1 MGERVKSYM
10 CAHIAYAVHRKVV
23 FMTLMINLATMFN
36 EFDAIQQFASPVRVL
51 YAPTDTITIEQYL
64 LLQKSKLKLEF
75 MPVPDMQDDRVSAGY
90 LIGRLT
96 AEACSTILIT
106 DSETLLNIGSIP
118 AKGSASVYFAKDMKQ
133 VQKINKDLSPDGRKR
148 VPRKVGTENKSKDTQ
163 TAKPKRQTVSV
174 KQKSK
179 SADNSMSGFLNLP
192 EDCEETQDTLQE
204 KKDLQTFL
212 KSILGEK
219 LATEQ
224 YSNIVR
230 STQKATEAIGWEIL
244 LRLEVKDKVVSD
256 KIYELLAPKFA
267 ELKKIVN

>member
-1 MGERVKSYM
+1 MGGRVKSYI
-10 CAHIAYAVHRKVV
+10 CVHIAYAVHRKAV

-51 YAPTDTITIEQYL
+51 YAPTDPITIEQHL
-64 LLQKSKLKLEF
+64 LLQKSKLKFEF

-96 AEACSTILIT
+96 AEACSTILVT

-118 AKGSASVYFAKDMKQ
+118 AKGSAFVYFAKDMKQ
-133 VQKINKDLSPDGRKR
+133 AQKINKDSSPDGRKR
-148 VPRKVGTENKSKDTQ
+148 VSRKVGTENKAKDIK
-163 TAKPKRQTVSV
+163 AVKPKHQTVSA

-179 SADNSMSGFLNLP
+179 SVDNSMSGFLNLP
-192 EDCEETQDTLQE
+192 EDCEEAQDTLQE

-212 KSILGEK
+212 GSILGEK
-219 LATEQ
+219 LAIEQ

-230 STQKATEAIGWEIL
+230 SAQKATEAIGWEIL
-244 LRLEVKDKVVSD
+244 LRLDVKDKVVSD

-267 ELKKIVN
+267 ELKELVS